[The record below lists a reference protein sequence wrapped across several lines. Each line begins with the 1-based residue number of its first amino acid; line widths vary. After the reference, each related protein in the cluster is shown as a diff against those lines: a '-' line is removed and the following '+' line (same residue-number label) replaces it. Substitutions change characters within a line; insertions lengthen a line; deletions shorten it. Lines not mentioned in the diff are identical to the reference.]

1 LIDNFCNQP
10 SQQPADIKQR
20 IEALIFSSDEALPA
34 KTILIA
40 LEQDV
45 FSEHEL
51 AELIAELNADYEKTG
66 RVFRIRK
73 IAQGY
78 RFLTELEF
86 HGTIQKLMQPKLQR
100 RISQSGLET
109 LAIVAY
115 KQPISKSE
123 IEAIRGTNADYVVRM
138 LLERNLVK
146 VSGRAETVG
155 KPLLYSTTTDFLD
168 YFGINSLSDLPK
180 PREIQELM
188 KEAESQAMLNVELE
202 ARISAKMASTAKE
215 EAKKRRPK
223 Y

>member
-1 LIDNFCNQP
+1 
-10 SQQPADIKQR
+10 
-20 IEALIFSSDEALPA
+20 
-34 KTILIA
+34 
-40 LEQDV
+40 
-45 FSEHEL
+45 
-51 AELIAELNADYEKTG
+51 
-66 RVFRIRK
+66 
-73 IAQGY
+73 
-78 RFLTELEF
+78 
-86 HGTIQKLMQPKLQR
+86 
-100 RISQSGLET
+100 
-109 LAIVAY
+109 
-115 KQPISKSE
+115 
-123 IEAIRGTNADYVVRM
+123 M